1 MKVHLDC
8 IPCFLRQAIFA
19 SGDAPEALKEEM
31 LRDVMRLLLELDW
44 GLSPDELANR
54 VHALVRKK
62 LGNPDPYY
70 EVKKRSNKLALRLYP
85 WLKKEVEKGKTPEER
100 LFLSAKLALAGN
112 IIDFGPATEFDVE
125 KTVKEVLAKNP
136 AINHFE
142 LLREKVAQ
150 ADRLLYFADNAGEV
164 LFDRIF
170 IEEMLSYRG
179 KPFDEINF
187 VVKGGPI
194 LNDAMLEDAL
204 EVGLDSIPNITFS
217 KLGNGEPGTGPARR
231 SPEVKKFIE
240 SYPLVISK
248 GQGNFEG
255 FSEYTGLF
263 FMFIVK
269 CKVVAGRIG
278 VSVYETVIKY
288 Q

>member
-1 MKVHLDC
+1 MRVHLDC

-19 SGDAPEALKEEM
+19 SGEAPESLKEEM
-31 LRDVMRLLLELDW
+31 LREVMRLLLKLDW
-44 GLSPDELANR
+44 TLSPDELANK

-70 EVKKRSNKLALRLYP
+70 EVKKRSNKLALKLYS

-100 LFLSAKLALAGN
+100 LFLAAKIALAGN

-125 KTVKEVLAKNP
+125 KTVREVLAKDPVVND
-136 AINHFE
+136 FD
-142 LLREKVAQ
+142 LLREKTLSSE
-150 ADRLLYFADNAGEV
+150 RLLYFADNAGEV
-164 LFDRIF
+164 LFDRVF
-170 IEEMLSYRG
+170 IEEMISYRG
-179 KPFDEINF
+179 RPFEEVNF
-187 VVKGGPI
+187 VIKGGPI

-204 EVGLDSIPNITFS
+204 EVGLDSIPGIIFS
-217 KLGNGEPGTGPARR
+217 KLGNGEPGTGPERR
-231 SPEVKKFIE
+231 SPEVKRLIE
-240 SYPLVISK
+240 EYPLVISK

-255 FSEYTGLF
+255 FSEYSGLF

-269 CKVVAGRIG
+269 CRVVASRLNVG
-278 VSVYETVIKY
+278 VYETVIKF